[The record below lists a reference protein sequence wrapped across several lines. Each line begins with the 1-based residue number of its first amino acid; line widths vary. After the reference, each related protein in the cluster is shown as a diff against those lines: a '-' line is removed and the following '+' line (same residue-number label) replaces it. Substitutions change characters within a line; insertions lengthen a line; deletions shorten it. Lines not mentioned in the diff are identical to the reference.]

1 MAPQSND
8 SNLNL
13 SELFP
18 NGAIKV
24 NVSLS
29 IRWQHQPGVGRT
41 TGTTLTQVVGSPHLI
56 WLAHLTLRTYHWF
69 VDCRMHRKRAT
80 KKTKPSTI
88 TLDTYIKLMEGVKE
102 QVESGNLSQPF
113 AAAGQGI
120 PELAGRGSLQP
131 TFRLMMADQYTSDD
145 LEKILNLP
153 DDSGWTMARSTLTK
167 ARAGTQRHV
176 EEALE
181 SLGLSTLKSDYL
193 QGVDF
198 GFDIT
203 ARRGAAAVNYARALG
218 RHPKAAK
225 GPKSSAR
232 KGGRSQDEEGMDE
245 FEEQYGMDEFEEEY
259 SEEEGEQGYMYPEP
273 RMAPP
278 SPADIRSPSHAHA
291 HRMPSH
297 AHATSARH
305 RMPMRSEWHERT
317 KQVRPERRQDSD
329 EGPFGP
335 TGRSPNPRPFV
346 RNQSPQQSRAPH
358 GQRPPQRSQP
368 PQRQRPRSQPPQRP
382 RPPQQLQRPLPPQQ
396 PSKSRGFNHPQTSEL
411 LTQRESPHRAN
422 RGTLPPSLT
431 LCHSPLHSATGG
443 WDGAKLNPTYDL
455 RWFAP
460 GSKELHKGTYG
471 EQGFVTLHRFGAAVA
486 AMDDQA
492 TIDFFCKPVD
502 QDGETKDAGTAF
514 LLGVQPQDWVRE
526 MLDAATC
533 RAHVKFIRKV
543 VVGVSLPHH

>member
-1 MAPQSND
+1 
-8 SNLNL
+8 
-13 SELFP
+13 
-18 NGAIKV
+18 
-24 NVSLS
+24 
-29 IRWQHQPGVGRT
+29 
-41 TGTTLTQVVGSPHLI
+41 
-56 WLAHLTLRTYHWF
+56 
-69 VDCRMHRKRAT
+69 MHRIRAT

-167 ARAGTQRHV
+167 ARAGTQRQV

-245 FEEQYGMDEFEEEY
+245 FEEQYGMDEFEEQYGMDEFEEEY

-278 SPADIRSPSHAHA
+278 SPADIRSPSHAIA
-291 HRMPSH
+291 CPCDIRSPSH
-297 AHATSARH
+297 AHAV
-305 RMPMRSEWHERT
+305 RM
-317 KQVRPERRQDSD
+317 
-329 EGPFGP
+329 
-335 TGRSPNPRPFV
+335 
-346 RNQSPQQSRAPH
+346 A
-358 GQRPPQRSQP
+358 
-368 PQRQRPRSQPPQRP
+368 
-382 RPPQQLQRPLPPQQ
+382 
-396 PSKSRGFNHPQTSEL
+396 
-411 LTQRESPHRAN
+411 
-422 RGTLPPSLT
+422 
-431 LCHSPLHSATGG
+431 
-443 WDGAKLNPTYDL
+443 
-455 RWFAP
+455 
-460 GSKELHKGTYG
+460 
-471 EQGFVTLHRFGAAVA
+471 
-486 AMDDQA
+486 
-492 TIDFFCKPVD
+492 
-502 QDGETKDAGTAF
+502 
-514 LLGVQPQDWVRE
+514 
-526 MLDAATC
+526 
-533 RAHVKFIRKV
+533 
-543 VVGVSLPHH
+543 